1 MVKPSRPRR
10 NPVNKSSTK
19 NIVQKGGSLLSTTS
33 TKTKFGITFSK
44 SLLSLLGAFVAGIF
58 LMFVLSKMKHQHYHM
73 GSIGSHISI
82 DVLDNPSP
90 PKNGWLG
97 SITGMFTKPSSGYT
111 NNPKDLLF
119 NPNAPPLKENVYLT
133 ETGPQVSSTSTWDLR
148 GDINIGSGS
157 RDRRAPVIG
166 PEMNISAFNK
176 PHRVPIN
183 QSTNHLS
190 REYLQVGFLKRSN
203 PISRQT
209 TETRRPDP
217 LETSILPIFGRPL
230 ETNRQKWQYYTM
242 TNSNNMVKLPIVHK
256 RKVCSGEYGCD
267 ELFSGEMVYV
277 QGIDDQYTVNIY
289 ENEQPRYIP
298 SL

>member
-1 MVKPSRPRR
+1 MVRKSKK
-10 NPVNKSSTK
+10 NSKQISSKTNKSS
-19 NIVQKGGSLLSTTS
+19 GSTNFLSTTN
-33 TKTKFGITFSK
+33 TKTKIGISFSK
-44 SLLSLLGAFVAGIF
+44 SFLSLFSAFIAGVI
-58 LMFVLSKMKHQHYHM
+58 LVIGYMNLNKHTVEVGMNH
-73 GSIGSHISI
+73 SDTTNTNIDI

-90 PKNGWLG
+90 PPQGILG
-97 SITGMFTKPSSGYT
+97 RITGMFMKPSSGYT

-133 ETGPQVSSTSTWDLR
+133 STGPEISNGSLDIR
-148 GDINIGSGS
+148 GDIHVGSGHQG
-157 RDRRAPVIG
+157 RRAPI
-166 PEMNISAFNK
+166 FNQ
-176 PHRVPIN
+176 PHRMSIN
-183 QSTNHLS
+183 QSTQHMD

-209 TETRRPDP
+209 TESRRPDP

-230 ETNRQKWQYYTM
+230 QTHRQKWQYYTM
-242 TNSNNMVKLPIVHK
+242 TNSNNMVKLPIVNK
-256 RKVCSGEYGCD
+256 GKVCTNEYGCD
-267 ELFSGEMVYV
+267 ELFNAETVYV